1 LLNSKSVFCFQE
13 YHISSNNKTNRHDLT
28 DILLKVALNT
38 INQQIPPTIYFAY
51 RRISGVMVSVLAASA
66 TDRGFETR
74 VYYYDRQYKELR
86 VSEWVIVVKLQ
97 IGILFS
103 GISWRE
109 HVTFI
114 DMMMSTLY

>member
-1 LLNSKSVFCFQE
+1 MVQPISFVLFNIAIVLVSAYYQKSFTIPE
-13 YHISSNNKTNRHDLT
+13 IRH
-28 DILLKVALNT
+28 LLKFMFFSL
-38 INQQIPPTIYFAY
+38 
-51 RRISGVMVSVLAASA
+51 
-66 TDRGFETR
+66 
-74 VYYYDRQYKELR
+74 
-86 VSEWVIVVKLQ
+86 SEWVIVVKLQ

>member
-1 LLNSKSVFCFQE
+1 MT
-13 YHISSNNKTNRHDLT
+13 TNGIGWIKPNHDSIT
-28 DILLKVALNT
+28 VVITHK
-38 INQQIPPTIYFAY
+38 
-51 RRISGVMVSVLAASA
+51 
-66 TDRGFETR
+66 
-74 VYYYDRQYKELR
+74 YYNRQDKELR